1 MRLMWDPTSFF
12 ETISSVAL
20 IGMSGVLLWA
30 LACIT
35 VMLLVRTNDK

>member
-30 LACIT
+30 IGCIA
-35 VMLLVRTNDK
+35 VLLILKGSK